1 MGLPSARSP
10 RFELPAPSAQ
20 QGTDASGTGPGIETL
35 VVLLGSNNAL
45 QAVTRLEVRWSGD
58 GYADF
63 AQKGAF
69 SVWRPEHFAAE
80 WGLLVDELRRIKA
93 RHVIVGTVPSVTIAP
108 IARGVRGKVRLGSRY
123 YPYYTRPWIRDED
136 FDPSSD
142 PHLTEDEARA
152 VDSAV
157 DAYNKTI
164 IDSVAAAREAG
175 LDWYLF
181 DLGGFLDRLA
191 SKRYLTD
198 PAARPAWWT
207 PYPLPPEL
215 AALDPVPNTRF
226 FASGPDG
233 RTDGGLF
240 SLDGI
245 HPTTIGYGL
254 IAQEVIAIMNL
265 AQVEFRLPSGDR
277 RTEPGAVDFSRVVAS
292 DTLITRP
299 PKSLGGQMATLGW
312 LDDKLDWVRVL
323 F

>member
-1 MGLPSARSP
+1 MGTARRAASPDQGPSCDRGHGSFGDDRADCEGRARQGAARLALLP
-10 RFELPAPSAQ
+10 L
-20 QGTDASGTGPGIETL
+20 
-35 VVLLGSNNAL
+35 
-45 QAVTRLEVRWSGD
+45 
-58 GYADF
+58 
-63 AQKGAF
+63 
-69 SVWRPEHFAAE
+69 H
-80 WGLLVDELRRIKA
+80 
-93 RHVIVGTVPSVTIAP
+93 
-108 IARGVRGKVRLGSRY
+108 
-123 YPYYTRPWIRDED
+123 TRPWIRDED

-164 IDSVAAAREAG
+164 IDSVAAARENG

-191 SKRYLTD
+191 SKRYLAD

-215 AALDPVPNTRF
+215 AGLDPVPNTRF
-226 FASGPDG
+226 FASGVDG

-277 RTEPGAVDFSRVVAS
+277 RTEPAGVDFSRVLAS
-292 DTLITRP
+292 DTLLARP

-312 LDDKLDWVRVL
+312 LDDRLDWVRVL
-323 F
+323 FEEVRHSGSDGARRRRSRDRRGRRRDQ